1 MNITFIGGGNMAS
14 ALIGGMLQQGY
25 SAMQIRVVEI
35 GAEGRE
41 KMTHDFGV
49 ASMADLADGVRGVDV
64 IVLAVKPQQLAGVAQ
79 QLAPL
84 LTDHLVIS
92 IAAGIRTRDICRW
105 LGGMR
110 NWCEPCRTPQR

>member
-35 GAEGRE
+35 SAEGRN
-41 KMTHDFGV
+41 KVSRDFGV
-49 ASMADLADGVRGVDV
+49 VSVADLADGIRGSDV
-64 IVLAVKPQQLAGVAQ
+64 IVLAVKPQQLSSVAQ

-84 LTDHLVIS
+84 LKDHLVIS

-105 LGGMR
+105 LGG
-110 NWCEPCRTPQR
+110 

>member
-41 KMTHDFGV
+41 KMTRDFGV
-49 ASMADLADGVRGVDV
+49 ASMADLADGVRGADV

-79 QLAPL
+79 QLASL
-84 LTDHLVIS
+84 LKDHLVIS
-92 IAAGIRTRDICRW
+92 IAAF
-105 LGGMR
+105 
-110 NWCEPCRTPQR
+110 